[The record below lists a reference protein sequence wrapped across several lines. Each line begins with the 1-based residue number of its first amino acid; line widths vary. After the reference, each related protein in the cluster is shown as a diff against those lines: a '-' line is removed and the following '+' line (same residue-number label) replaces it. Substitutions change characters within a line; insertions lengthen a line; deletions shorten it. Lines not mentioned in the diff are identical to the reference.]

1 MRNLTKAS
9 REASRAAQFSCLISD
24 GYTQETYKSVEI
36 FTNEKNLLLK
46 TFHGT
51 AANHTDF
58 IQFRTIERLREKVQ
72 EVKDNLDRLEA
83 WKAKQ
88 KEENKGKKT
97 SHAAASAAIKAE
109 LSKAFP
115 SVKFSVRSDSF
126 SMGNSVDISW
136 QNGPTVAQVEAIS
149 QKYQYGSFNGM
160 EDIYETT
167 NYRDDIPQAKWVSEH
182 REVSEELIKQVAE
195 QLGQL
200 HKFPEN
206 DYRENADQTSRRL
219 LYKTEI
225 PATYTGVKVC
235 RNEKT
240 AACYTEDFYFIEF
253 EGVQQPEQVQ
263 RPEKVET
270 AQDEIKVIEYSQFA
284 VAIIG
289 KKETIEPIKEDIKKI
304 GAVFNSRL
312 TCGPAWILSKK
323 KIEQL
328 HIILQAYAFGT
339 EKKETVNQ

>member
-36 FTNEKNLLLK
+36 FTKNLLLK

-115 SVKFSVRSDSF
+115 QR
-126 SMGNSVDISW
+126 IS
-136 QNGPTVAQVEAIS
+136 
-149 QKYQYGSFNGM
+149 
-160 EDIYETT
+160 
-167 NYRDDIPQAKWVSEH
+167 
-182 REVSEELIKQVAE
+182 
-195 QLGQL
+195 
-200 HKFPEN
+200 
-206 DYRENADQTSRRL
+206 
-219 LYKTEI
+219 
-225 PATYTGVKVC
+225 
-235 RNEKT
+235 
-240 AACYTEDFYFIEF
+240 
-253 EGVQQPEQVQ
+253 
-263 RPEKVET
+263 
-270 AQDEIKVIEYSQFA
+270 
-284 VAIIG
+284 
-289 KKETIEPIKEDIKKI
+289 
-304 GAVFNSRL
+304 
-312 TCGPAWILSKK
+312 
-323 KIEQL
+323 
-328 HIILQAYAFGT
+328 
-339 EKKETVNQ
+339 